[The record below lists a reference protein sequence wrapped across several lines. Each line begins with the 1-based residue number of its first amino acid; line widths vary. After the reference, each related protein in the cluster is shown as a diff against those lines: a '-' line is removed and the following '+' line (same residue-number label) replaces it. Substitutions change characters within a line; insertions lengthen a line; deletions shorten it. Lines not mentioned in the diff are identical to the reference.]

1 MWVQTEGPPNLPV
14 ILFDYST
21 SRAQEV
27 PSRLLEGY
35 RGYLMTDDYAGYNA
49 LGAQAGVESLGC
61 WTHARRKFVE
71 AQKRNP
77 REKPGVPIK
86 P

>member
-1 MWVQTEGPPNLPV
+1 MQILDVGQTSRPPNQPV

-35 RGYLMTDDYAGYNA
+35 RGDLMTDDYAGYNA
-49 LGAQAGVESLGC
+49 LSAQSGVERLGC
-61 WTHARRKFVE
+61 
-71 AQKRNP
+71 
-77 REKPGVPIK
+77 
-86 P
+86 